1 MKARISNRLDATET
15 NLTAT
20 ERFVF
25 LLLLDVVGRLRG
37 DRVSITW
44 SKLHFFLWVFSCVL
58 CALFCRPLTFRRKPT
73 FSPTVERRIE
83 RYILRK
89 ENSLCVLCAHVP
101 FLSWIRKKKKIIKRC
116 CPLEFVFLSENP
128 KENKTFWC
136 CALFDWVW
144 RNGCCINSKHTYTL
158 SVFCDWTR
166 RRHWRNYWKMTSPVL
181 PTRPKFAF
189 NKFSSSSYA
198 INKTLRMMSLVVI
211 LILVSCICVTPFY
224 FSFFFWAGEIS
235 IETTA
240 VLMAFF
246 KPNIPC
252 PFLFITTFF
261 FTIWNCVLFVLY
273 VGVLFGPF
281 SVVNASF

>member
-37 DRVSITW
+37 DRVSIT
-44 SKLHFFLWVFSCVL
+44 FLGDLFL
-58 CALFCRPLTFRRKPT
+58 CALFCRPLAFRRKPT
-73 FSPTVERRIE
+73 FSPTVERRVE

-101 FLSWIRKKKKIIKRC
+101 FLSWKREKKKIIKRWHC
-116 CPLEFVFLSENP
+116 TLEFVFLSENP
-128 KENKTFWC
+128 KENETFWC

-144 RNGCCINSKHTYTL
+144 RNCCCINRKHTYTL
-158 SVFCDWTR
+158 SIFCDWTR
-166 RRHWRNYWKMTSPVL
+166 RRHWRNYWKNDVTSATDSTEICGQQVL
-181 PTRPKFAF
+181 LLFIRHQQDSQDDVAGCYLD
-189 NKFSSSSYA
+189 SGELHLCYA
-198 INKTLRMMSLVVI
+198 IL
-211 LILVSCICVTPFY
+211 
-224 FSFFFWAGEIS
+224 FFLLFWAGEIS
-235 IETTA
+235 IETVA

-261 FTIWNCVLFVLY
+261 SFTIWNCVLWVSH
-273 VGVLFGPF
+273 
-281 SVVNASF
+281 SVHFQS